1 MASTNSHHPDLA
13 TRIAGIELANPVLV
27 ASGTF
32 AYGQE
37 VSRLYDLAV
46 LGGIVSKTITREP
59 RPGNPPPRVME
70 TASGM
75 LNSIGLQNP
84 GIDDFIADY
93 LPLLREAGC
102 PLIVNI
108 AGENAEDFVELAARV
123 GTESGVAGIEV
134 NISCPNVSGGLD
146 FGTQPKLTESVVQ
159 AVKRAC
165 IAPVM
170 VKLSPN
176 VTDIREI
183 ALAAESGGA
192 DALSMINTV
201 VGMAIDAKSRR
212 PVLPRGTGGLSGPA
226 IKPVALAAVWRAS
239 QAVSIPV
246 VGIGGIMSPTDVV
259 EFLLAGACAVQVGT
273 ANFVDPWIAPR
284 IIDGLRDFCSENGVE
299 RVESLVGALE
309 PPVNAR

>member
-1 MASTNSHHPDLA
+1 MASTNSHQPNLT

-37 VSRLYDLAV
+37 VSRLYDLSV

-102 PLIVNI
+102 PLIVNV

-123 GTESGVAGIEV
+123 GAESGVAGIEV

-146 FGTQPKLTESVVQ
+146 FGTQPELTESVVQ

-165 IAPVM
+165 NIPVM

-176 VTDIREI
+176 VTDISEI
-183 ALAAESGGA
+183 ARAAESGGA

-284 IIDGLRDFCSENGVE
+284 IIDGLRDYCSGNGVE
-299 RVESLVGALE
+299 RIESLIGALE
-309 PPVNAR
+309 LPAA